1 MEATME
7 FDTDTLGLA
16 ASAFAAAFA
25 YLTARASLKARSEN
39 RPQHTLQTATSRNR

>member
-1 MEATME
+1 ME

-16 ASAFAAAFA
+16 ASA